1 MANGLLGGFEL
12 TREDDPGAED
22 CEGYPCEDADVADE
36 DPVGCA
42 DE

>member
-1 MANGLLGGFEL
+1 MANGLVGGFEL
-12 TREDDPGAED
+12 TGEDDPSAED
-22 CEGYPCEDADVADE
+22 RQWYPCEDADVADE